1 LPPSGSKRSTDS
13 AALRLTFRIRPISS
27 RSPPPS
33 ISRVGCGSPF
43 LDRYVSGGLLFLKPL
58 GTLFTMIPSPFFVN
72 GFRVLKG
79 TKSSTFIWFVS
90 KWLRRMRIEF
100 VVEKTEGSGCVVVT
114 F

>member
-1 LPPSGSKRSTDS
+1 
-13 AALRLTFRIRPISS
+13 
-27 RSPPPS
+27 
-33 ISRVGCGSPF
+33 
-43 LDRYVSGGLLFLKPL
+43 
-58 GTLFTMIPSPFFVN
+58 MIPSPFFVN